1 MQSRLL
7 QPCLGGCGTRR
18 AADAIKEI
26 AFAVRRV
33 TIVSVNKLSE
43 EMVAEL
49 KGNLVMA
56 CAPVFSALAVVRFT
70 AKSTLPCS
78 GITVAV
84 TPAKAQG
91 FYQLSFFQAK
101 LDKVGKATAA
111 WHRTKA

>member
-1 MQSRLL
+1 MQSHLL
-7 QPCLGGCGTRR
+7 QPCLGVSGTRG

-26 AFAVRRV
+26 AFAARTV

-43 EMVAEL
+43 EMLPDL

-56 CAPVFSALAVVRFT
+56 CASVFSALAIVGFT

-101 LDKVGKATAA
+101 LAIDGKATAA